1 MHSNIKQQISTM
13 QKQQLLLHQP
23 NGGSEGKVFACNVGD
38 LGLIPGSGRSLEKE
52 MATHSSIFAWRIP
65 WTEEPGGL
73 QSMGSQRVRH
83 DWVTS
88 LSLLIVLLGQNLL
101 FWVHASSSSSRGES
115 ILCLFQLLRAGDW
128 PSVAA
133 YFSLYLRGH
142 DTFSP
147 SVSVTMLPLTTL
159 L

>member
-101 FWVHASSSSSRGES
+101 FWVHASSRSSRGES

>member
-1 MHSNIKQQISTM
+1 MYSNIKQQISTM

-101 FWVHASSSSSRGES
+101 FWVHASSRSSRGES

>member
-1 MHSNIKQQISTM
+1 M

-38 LGLIPGSGRSLEKE
+38 LGSIPGSGRSLEKE
-52 MATHSSIFAWRIP
+52 MATHSCIFAWRIL

-101 FWVHASSSSSRGES
+101 FWVHASSRSSRGES
-115 ILCLFQLLRAGDW
+115 ILCLFQLLRAGTGLQW
-128 PSVAA
+128 
-133 YFSLYLRGH
+133 LH
-142 DTFSP
+142 T
-147 SVSVTMLPLTTL
+147 SVSTSEVMTPSPQVCLWQCSLLPLCYKDTGDGI
-159 L
+159 